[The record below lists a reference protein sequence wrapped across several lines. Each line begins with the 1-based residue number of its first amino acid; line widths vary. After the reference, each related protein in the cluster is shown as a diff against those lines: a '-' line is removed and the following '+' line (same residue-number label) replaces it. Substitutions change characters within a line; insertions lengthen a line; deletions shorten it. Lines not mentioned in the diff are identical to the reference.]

1 MRMMCASKRCTSS
14 RVGSICKRP
23 TPPRGVCANGNT
35 PPPSCC
41 SGITESLPQLLPRQ
55 AFSFSPATARMPEKE
70 ASAAKDITRWGRLIC
85 FSRGELS
92 QRSFRPDQLLELS
105 GASVSL
111 LFCRITVA
119 IRVEARNNVTKRYLH
134 ALPGRDMLER
144 RMGAEWFVIGND
156 ESKPFLVTRWH
167 RAPACRV
174 ARHGRGRC
182 SSPASRRRGCR

>member
-1 MRMMCASKRCTSS
+1 MCPSKRCTSS
-14 RVGSICKRP
+14 RIGSICKRL
-23 TPPRGVCANGNT
+23 TPPRGVCGSSNT

-41 SGITESLPQLLPRQ
+41 SVIAESLPQLLPRQ
-55 AFSFSPATARMPEKE
+55 AFSCSPATARMPEKE

-85 FSRGELS
+85 FFAGQLS

-119 IRVEARNNVTKRYLH
+119 TRVDGRNKVTRRYLH
-134 ALPGRDMLER
+134 TLPGRDMLER

-156 ESKPFLVTRWH
+156 ERKPFLVTRW
-167 RAPACRV
+167 RRGRACRV
-174 ARHGRGRC
+174 AQHGRRAS
-182 SSPASRRRGCR
+182 SSPGSRRRGRR